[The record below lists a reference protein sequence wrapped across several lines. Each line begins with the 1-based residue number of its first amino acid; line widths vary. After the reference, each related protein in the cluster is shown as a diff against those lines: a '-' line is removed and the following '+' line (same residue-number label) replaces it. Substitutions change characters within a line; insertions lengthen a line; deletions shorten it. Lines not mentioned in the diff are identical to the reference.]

1 MSGIIL
7 NLGNRRRQLG
17 ISIAEL
23 SRRSGVPRP
32 NISRIERG
40 LVDPRLSTIERLL
53 AALTL
58 RLAVAP
64 RRPVGL
70 EEVIAR
76 AERGSRALASA
87 GISSS
92 DPWRRLGQRAAKGED
107 VSTEARALAEAESR
121 GP

>member
-1 MSGIIL
+1 MRAIIL
-7 NLGNRRRQLG
+7 ELSKRRRHVG
-17 ISIAEL
+17 MSIAEL

-58 RLAVAP
+58 GLDVTP

-70 EEVIAR
+70 EEVLAR
-76 AERGSRALASA
+76 AEQGGRALASEA
-87 GISSS
+87 
-92 DPWRRLGQRAAKGED
+92 PRQAASVAASEHTADDQAFIDGLSLD
-107 VSTEARALAEAESR
+107 AE
-121 GP
+121 

>member
-1 MSGIIL
+1 MTMNAIIL
-7 NLGNRRRQLG
+7 NLSKRRREVG
-17 ISIAEL
+17 MSIADL
-23 SRRSGVPRP
+23 SRRTGIPRP

-58 RLAVAP
+58 RL
-64 RRPVGL
+64 
-70 EEVIAR
+70 EV
-76 AERGSRALASA
+76 ALASA

-92 DPWRRLGQRAAKGED
+92 DPWRRLGQRAAGGDD

-121 GP
+121 GQ

>member
-1 MSGIIL
+1 MNAIVCKLSKQ
-7 NLGNRRRQLG
+7 RRQVG
-17 ISIAEL
+17 MSIAEL

-58 RLAVAP
+58 RLDVVP
-64 RRPVGL
+64 RQPVGL

-76 AERGSRALASA
+76 AEHGNRVLASA
-87 GISSS
+87 DISSS
-92 DPWRRLGQRAAKGED
+92 DPWRRLGRRAASGED
-107 VSTEARALAEAESR
+107 VSTEARALAEAESH
-121 GP
+121 GQ

>member
-1 MSGIIL
+1 M
-7 NLGNRRRQLG
+7 
-17 ISIAEL
+17 SIAEL

-53 AALTL
+53 AALAL
-58 RLAVAP
+58 KLDVAP
-64 RRPVGL
+64 RRPIGL
-70 EEVIAR
+70 EDVIAR
-76 AERGSRALASA
+76 AERGGRVLASA

-121 GP
+121 GQ

>member
-1 MSGIIL
+1 MSDIIL
-7 NLGNRRRQLG
+7 ELSKRRRQAG
-17 ISIAEL
+17 MSIAEL

-58 RLAVAP
+58 RLDVAA

-70 EEVIAR
+70 EEVLAR
-76 AERGSRALASA
+76 AEQSSRALASA

-92 DPWRRLGQRAAKGED
+92 NPWRRLGQRAAEGD
-107 VSTEARALAEAESR
+107 DISTEARALAEAESR
-121 GP
+121 EQ

>member
-1 MSGIIL
+1 MSGIIP